1 MVHQLSKVNAVVI
14 VSAELQDQVYR
25 SIRQKIMDGRVQK
38 PRDLS
43 RRVLEAELG
52 VSSTCVQV
60 ALARLEGEGLL
71 ESRPQSGT
79 FLRRIDAREHGD
91 HYQVRQ
97 WIEPPAAAQAASRI
111 TPAQLK
117 RLRQS
122 CADYAAYEEYWR
134 HGPAVM
140 TPEVVDRAV
149 AAENAFHGTIME
161 AAGNDTAT
169 HIIENLRVFVYN
181 RLMNLE
187 LPPAV
192 VAHLTGLT
200 VKEHHGILAA
210 LEQHNARLAEQRM
223 RRHLQRAAHYARQR
237 SPA

>member
-1 MVHQLSKVNAVVI
+1 MV
-14 VSAELQDQVYR
+14 VSAELQDRAYQ
-25 SIRQKIMDGRVQK
+25 SIRQKIVDGRVLK

-43 RRVLEAELG
+43 RRALQAELG

-60 ALARLEGEGLL
+60 ALARLEGERLL

-79 FLRRIDAREHGD
+79 FLRRVDAREHGD

-97 WIEPPAAAQAASRI
+97 WIEPPAAAEAANRI

-122 CADYAAYEEYWR
+122 CADYSAYVEYWKN
-134 HGPAVM
+134 GPAVM
-140 TPEVVDRAV
+140 TPEILDRAI

-161 AAGNDTAT
+161 AAGNDTAA
-169 HIIENLRVFVYN
+169 HIIENLRVFAYN

-200 VKEHHGILAA
+200 VKEHRGILAA
-210 LEQHNARLAEQRM
+210 LEQRNARLAEQRM
-223 RRHLQRAAHYARQR
+223 RRHLQRAARYVQQR

>member
-1 MVHQLSKVNAVVI
+1 MV
-14 VSAELQDQVYR
+14 VSAELQDRAYR
-25 SIRQKIMDGRVQK
+25 SIRQKIMDGRVLK

-43 RRVLEAELG
+43 RRVLQAELG

-60 ALARLEGEGLL
+60 ALARLEGERLL

-79 FLRRIDAREHGD
+79 FLRRIDAKEHGD

-97 WIEPPAAAQAASRI
+97 WIEPPAAAQAAKRI

-122 CADYAAYEEYWR
+122 CADYSAYEKYWKN
-134 HGPAVM
+134 GPAVV
-140 TPEVVDRAV
+140 TPEIVDRAV

-161 AAGNDTAT
+161 AAGNDTAAY
-169 HIIENLRVFVYN
+169 IIENLRVFAYN

-200 VKEHHGILAA
+200 VKEHRGILAA
-210 LEQHNARLAEQRM
+210 LEQRNARLAEQRM
-223 RRHLQRAAHYARQR
+223 RRHLQRAARYVQQR

>member
-1 MVHQLSKVNAVVI
+1 MV
-14 VSAELQDQVYR
+14 VSAELQDRAYQ
-25 SIRQKIMDGRVQK
+25 SIRQKIMDGRVLK

-43 RRVLEAELG
+43 RRVLQAELG

-60 ALARLEGEGLL
+60 ALARLEGERLL

-97 WIEPPAAAQAASRI
+97 WIEPPAAARAAIRI
-111 TPAQLK
+111 TSAQLK
-117 RLRQS
+117 RLHQA
-122 CADYAAYEEYWR
+122 CADYGASAEYWR
-134 HGPAVM
+134 NGPAVM
-140 TPEVVDRAV
+140 TPEMVDRAI

-161 AAGNDTAT
+161 AAGNDTAA
-169 HIIENLRVFVYN
+169 HIIENLRVFAYN

-192 VAHLTGLT
+192 VAHLTGLA
-200 VKEHHGILAA
+200 VKEHRGILAA
-210 LEQHNARLAEQRM
+210 LEQGNARLAEQRM
-223 RRHLQRAAHYARQR
+223 RRHLQRAARYVQQR